1 MIKRR
6 YPKKYIPKGLKKR
19 NAITLKK
26 EIDKSPAWDID
37 EITREE
43 IIILFILE

>member
-26 EIDKSPAWDID
+26 EIDKSQ
-37 EITREE
+37 EMYKKEN
-43 IIILFILE
+43 IICVKQ